1 MTSHFRSPDKLSVCR
16 LLVVMTLT
24 LNGCAS
30 VNPFPDYERARTIVA
45 NATGADSLYLPG
57 QSVPGNQS
65 LKEPTGGMTRSDAVR
80 IALMNNKHLQATM
93 FEIGLSHA
101 DVVQA
106 GLLSNPSLDGLLR
119 FPIGGG
125 NSTLEAGVLQSL
137 FAIFR
142 RPVAQRIAEAKLEK
156 KILDAALL
164 ATKVATDTSAA
175 YINALIAFC
184 SQGVATENVMTAR
197 EFLFVVKERLAAGVG
212 TQLEVN
218 AAEAEAIEQ
227 ELLLEQAKLDVVS
240 TELALSELL
249 GSEGG
254 IGSVAKTLT
263 TARPPDIPYRS
274 YRLNELVELA
284 EKSRLDFHARQIQ
297 VKIAKEDLRLE
308 RRRVLREMSV
318 GASIESSGE
327 GTEIGPALD
336 IEIPLFDQN
345 QAQVAKAKYRAS
357 QAQAELDVAKLKM
370 QNEVRFALSQYGVA
384 HQSVEFFEEKLVP
397 LRTENLS
404 LAREGFSEGKTGL
417 LFVIESQR
425 KLLQT
430 RREYL
435 ARLRTY
441 LKSITTIEK
450 AVGLSVCQILRR
462 LDVEEPLC
470 PDRQTSL
477 QRDGLEQG
485 HAVGRDRTGRCFP
498 VLSQLRRRILGDG
511 GRYSP
516 VREYESG
523 RIQD

>member
-1 MTSHFRSPDKLSVCR
+1 MTSHFCSPDRLSVCR
-16 LLVVMTLT
+16 LLVAMTLT
-24 LNGCAS
+24 LTGCAS
-30 VNPFPDYERARTIVA
+30 VNPFPEYERARTIVA
-45 NATGADSLYLPG
+45 NATGVDTLYIPG

-65 LKEPTGGMTRSDAVR
+65 LKEPTGGMTRNDAVR

-119 FPIGGG
+119 FPTSGG

-175 YINALIAFC
+175 YINALIAFR

-197 EFLFVVKERLAAGVG
+197 ELLFVVKERFAAGVG

-218 AAEAEAIEQ
+218 AAEAESIEQ
-227 ELLLEQAKLDVVS
+227 ELLLEQAKLDTES

-249 GSEGG
+249 GSD
-254 IGSVAKTLT
+254 GSISLFTNTFT
-263 TARPPDIPYRS
+263 TARPPDIPCGLS
-274 YRLNELVELA
+274 ELIELA
-284 EKSRLDFHARQIQ
+284 GKNRLDFRATQVQVEIAR
-297 VKIAKEDLRLE
+297 EDLRLE

-318 GASIESSGE
+318 GASIEASGE
-327 GTEIGPALD
+327 GTEVGPAID

-345 QAQVAKAKYRAS
+345 QAQIAKAKYRVS
-357 QAQAELDVAKLKM
+357 QAIAELNEAKLKM
-370 QNEVRFALSQYGVA
+370 RNEVEIALSQFRA
-384 HQSVEFFEEKLVP
+384 SRRSVEFFEEKLVP

-404 LAREGFSEGKTGL
+404 LAREGFSEGKTSL

-425 KLLQT
+425 KLLRT

-435 ARLRTY
+435 ARLQTY
-441 LKSITTIEK
+441 QNSITTIEK

-462 LDVEEPLC
+462 LDVEEPTFG
-470 PDRQTSL
+470 PNSAS
-477 QRDGLEQG
+477 
-485 HAVGRDRTGRCFP
+485 AVC
-498 VLSQLRRRILGDG
+498 S
-511 GRYSP
+511 
-516 VREYESG
+516 
-523 RIQD
+523 

>member
-1 MTSHFRSPDKLSVCR
+1 MTSHFRSPNKLSVCR

-24 LNGCAS
+24 LTGCAS
-30 VNPFPDYERARTIVA
+30 VNPLPDYERARTIVA
-45 NATGADSLYLPG
+45 NATGADNLYIPG
-57 QSVPGNQS
+57 QSSTG
-65 LKEPTGGMTRSDAVR
+65 KESFEGPTGGMTMSDAVR

-119 FPIGGG
+119 FPTGGG

-137 FAIFR
+137 FDIFR
-142 RPVAQRIAEAKLEK
+142 RPVAQRIAEAELEK

-175 YINALIAFC
+175 YINALIAFR

-197 EFLFVVKERLAAGVG
+197 ELVFVVKERLAAGVG

-227 ELLLEQAKLDVVS
+227 ELLLEHAKLDAVS

-249 GSEGG
+249 GSD
-254 IGSVAKTLT
+254 GSIRLFTNTLT
-263 TARPPDIPYRS
+263 TARPPDIPYGLS
-274 YRLNELVELA
+274 ELIELA
-284 EKSRLDFHARQIQ
+284 EKNRLDFRATQVQVEIAR
-297 VKIAKEDLRLE
+297 EDLRLE

-327 GTEIGPALD
+327 GTEVGPAID

-345 QAQVAKAKYRAS
+345 QAQVAKAKYRVS
-357 QAQAELDVAKLKM
+357 QAQIELDAAKLKM

-384 HQSVEFFEEKLVP
+384 RQSVEFFEEKLVP

-404 LAREGFSEGKTGL
+404 LAREGFSEGKTDL

-441 LKSITTIEK
+441 LNSITTIEK
-450 AVGLSVCQILRR
+450 AVGLSLCRILCR
-462 LDVEEPLC
+462 LDSEKQETKAMSALHTC
-470 PDRQTSL
+470 SST
-477 QRDGLEQG
+477 
-485 HAVGRDRTGRCFP
+485 
-498 VLSQLRRRILGDG
+498 LSA
-511 GRYSP
+511 SF
-516 VREYESG
+516 
-523 RIQD
+523 

>member
-1 MTSHFRSPDKLSVCR
+1 MTSHFRSPDRLRVYR

-24 LNGCAS
+24 LTGCAS
-30 VNPFPDYERARTIVA
+30 VNPLPDYERARTIVA
-45 NATGADSLYLPG
+45 NATGADSLYIPG
-57 QSVPGNQS
+57 QSS
-65 LKEPTGGMTRSDAVR
+65 TSKEGFEGPTGGMTRSDAVR
-80 IALMNNKHLQATM
+80 IALMNNKPLQATM

-101 DVVQA
+101 DVIQA

-119 FPIGGG
+119 FPTGGG

-175 YINALIAFC
+175 YINALIAFR

-197 EFLFVVKERLAAGVG
+197 ELLFVVKERLAAGIG

-227 ELLLEQAKLDVVS
+227 ELLLEQAKLDTVS
-240 TELALSELL
+240 TEHALSELL
-249 GSEGG
+249 GSD
-254 IGSVAKTLT
+254 GSISLFTNTLT
-263 TARPPDIPYRS
+263 TARPPDIPYGLS
-274 YRLNELVELA
+274 DLIELA
-284 EKSRLDFHARQIQ
+284 GKNRLDFRATQVQVEIAR
-297 VKIAKEDLRLE
+297 EDLRLE

-327 GTEIGPALD
+327 GTEVGPAID
-336 IEIPLFDQN
+336 IEFPLFDQN
-345 QAQVAKAKYRAS
+345 QAQVAKAKYRVS
-357 QAQAELDVAKLKM
+357 QAIAELDAAKLKM
-370 QNEVRFALSQYGVA
+370 QNEVGIALSQFRA
-384 HQSVEFFEEKLVP
+384 SRRSVELFEEKLVP

-404 LAREGFSEGKTGL
+404 LAREGFSEGKTSL

-435 ARLRTY
+435 ARLQTY
-441 LKSITTIEK
+441 LNSITTIEK
-450 AVGLSVCQILRR
+450 AVGLSLCQILRR
-462 LDVEEPLC
+462 LDVDEPTIGPNAASAAC
-470 PDRQTSL
+470 S
-477 QRDGLEQG
+477 
-485 HAVGRDRTGRCFP
+485 
-498 VLSQLRRRILGDG
+498 
-511 GRYSP
+511 
-516 VREYESG
+516 
-523 RIQD
+523 